1 MEPTVAIEGSPSQ
14 PVTAAMSPEEHGDL
28 ILRADAA
35 AVQLPRYFRI
45 KPWIDRGLALILLL
59 PGLPIMAL
67 LIVAI
72 RLTSRGP
79 AIFRQRRVGLHGK
92 TFTMYKLR
100 SMVTDAEARTGP
112 VWSVGKDPRVTR
124 LGGLLRKLHLDE
136 LPQLFNVI
144 RGEMALTG
152 PRPERPE
159 IAVHL
164 ATRIPGY
171 GRRLA
176 VLPGITG
183 LAQINLPP
191 DSQLSDVQR
200 KLVVDLEYIQEAC
213 LLLDLRMTLCSL
225 LRLLGL
231 SGDMAISI
239 MGLRR
244 TPEIPAAWLEQDQ
257 EADNTSPMWWI
268 RPASPPAPIAETPP
282 LSEPCQAD
290 SWPALRATP

>member
-1 MEPTVAIEGSPSQ
+1 MEPTVATEGLPLVA
-14 PVTAAMSPEEHGDL
+14 VTGAKSLDNGNQL
-28 ILRADAA
+28 LRADST
-35 AVQLPRYFRI
+35 AVQLPRYFLI
-45 KPWIDRGLALILLL
+45 KPWIDRGLALLLLL
-59 PGLPIMAL
+59 PGLPIML
-67 LIVAI
+67 VLIVAI

-79 AIFRQRRVGLHGK
+79 AIFRQRRVGLHGRD
-92 TFTMYKLR
+92 FTMFKLR

-112 VWSVGKDPRVTR
+112 VWSVGKDPRVTW

-136 LPQLFNVI
+136 LPQLFNVV

-191 DSQLSDVQR
+191 DSQLADVQR
-200 KLVVDLEYIQEAC
+200 KLVVDLEYIQDAS

-231 SGDMAISI
+231 SGDLAISV

-244 TPEIPAAWLEQDQ
+244 TPEIPTAWLEQEHAND
-257 EADNTSPMWWI
+257 DTSPMWWI
-268 RPASPPAPIAETPP
+268 RPNPTPASIPDSPA
-282 LSEPCQAD
+282 LSESCQAE
-290 SWPALRATP
+290 SWTALRATP

>member
-1 MEPTVAIEGSPSQ
+1 M
-14 PVTAAMSPEEHGDL
+14 AATGAHSLEDGNRLLH
-28 ILRADAA
+28 ADST
-35 AVQLPRYFRI
+35 AVQLPSYFRI
-45 KPWIDRGLALILLL
+45 KPWFDRGLALLLLL
-59 PGLPIMAL
+59 PGLPIML
-67 LIVAI
+67 VLIIAI

-79 AIFRQRRVGLHGK
+79 AIFRQRRVGLHGRD
-92 TFTMYKLR
+92 FTMYKLR

-136 LPQLFNVI
+136 LPQLFNVV

-164 ATRIPGY
+164 AARIPGY

-191 DSQLSDVQR
+191 DSQLADVQR
-200 KLVVDLEYIQEAC
+200 KLVVDLEYIQDAS
-213 LLLDLRMTLCSL
+213 LMLDLRMTLCSL

-231 SGDMAISI
+231 SGDKAILV

-244 TPEIPAAWLEQDQ
+244 TPEIPTAWLEQEHAND
-257 EADNTSPMWWI
+257 DSSPTWWI
-268 RPASPPAPIAETPP
+268 RPTPAPAPITDSSALNE
-282 LSEPCQAD
+282 SCQAD
-290 SWPALRATP
+290 PWPALRATP

>member
-1 MEPTVAIEGSPSQ
+1 MEPTVAIEGHP
-14 PVTAAMSPEEHGDL
+14 PKTVAGAMSLEDGNQVL
-28 ILRADAA
+28 LADST
-35 AVQLPRYFRI
+35 AVQLPGYFRI
-45 KPWIDRGLALILLL
+45 KPWFDRCLALLLL
-59 PGLPIMAL
+59 IPGLPIMAV

-79 AIFRQRRVGLHGK
+79 AIFRQRRVGLHGRN
-92 TFTMYKLR
+92 FTMYKLR

-112 VWSVGKDPRVTR
+112 VWSVGKDPRVTW

-200 KLVVDLEYIQEAC
+200 KLVVDLEYIQEAS
-213 LLLDLRMTLCSL
+213 LMLDLRMTLCSL

-231 SGDMAISI
+231 SGDMAISV

-244 TPEIPAAWLEQDQ
+244 TPEIPAAWLEQDH
-257 EADNTSPMWWI
+257 ASDNSSPMWWI
-268 RPASPPAPIAETPP
+268 RPTPAPAPISDATALNE
-282 LSEPCQAD
+282 SCQTD